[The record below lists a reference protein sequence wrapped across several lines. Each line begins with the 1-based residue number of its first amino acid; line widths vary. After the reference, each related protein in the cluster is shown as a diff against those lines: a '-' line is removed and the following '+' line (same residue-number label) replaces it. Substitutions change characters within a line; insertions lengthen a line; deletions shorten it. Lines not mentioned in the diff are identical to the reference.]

1 MKKKLLKYIAYDI
14 VIDTTA
20 PACLYMTSPNFMHII
35 IMKCAF
41 SDDIYLLTL
50 LYGVI
55 LKTIQVQLL
64 RLIFKD
70 QPKMT
75 WHVMKMQMYINSSL
89 KFSKIYELTAWFMC
103 TEYMVSYKCKNS
115 EINEMCTIY

>member
-1 MKKKLLKYIAYDI
+1 MRLLKCKTLQTLDKSQFYAYYY
-14 VIDTTA
+14 A
-20 PACLYMTSPNFMHII
+20 Q
-35 IMKCAF
+35 CAF

-89 KFSKIYELTAWFMC
+89 KFSKIYELTA
-103 TEYMVSYKCKNS
+103 
-115 EINEMCTIY
+115 